1 MEIFLCVI
9 SLIVLLC
16 LIINLYID
24 DRDFTLLKINDQKY
38 LEQRKLYEEDLR
50 LKQQRRK
57 LWGLLK

>member
-1 MEIFLCVI
+1 MEIILCVI

-24 DRDFTLLKINDQKY
+24 DRDFTLLKINDPKY

>member
-24 DRDFTLLKINDQKY
+24 DRDFTLLKINDPEY

>member
-24 DRDFTLLKINDQKY
+24 DRDFTLLNINDPKY
-38 LEQRKLYEEDLR
+38 LEQRKLYEEDLK